1 MNILKVLTAVI
12 SLGVLAM
19 TTAGTANA
27 ISLGTYTPGSY
38 LQSGSFTNLNTSVL
52 TGVIIDLGVDAGSGG
67 NGTPVWDTNGGS
79 YTGNPTGVFSNL
91 VPGSTDEF
99 FTVSFL
105 GLNITN
111 GNSFAY
117 SGLDYDGFNG
127 GTTFNTGGLT
137 DLDGSELITMLFA
150 DGSSVSAF
158 LPAGAPHNLGTIQFD
173 DGGVVSAVPL
183 PAALPLYGVG
193 LAAMGFIG
201 WRRKRKA

>member
-1 MNILKVLTAVI
+1 MNFLKMLTAVI

-27 ISLGTYTPGSY
+27 VSLGTYTPGSY

-67 NGTPVWDTNGGS
+67 YGTPVWDTNNGS
-79 YTGNPTGVFSNL
+79 ATGTPTGVFSNL
-91 VPGSTDEF
+91 VSGSTDKF

-117 SGLDYDGFNG
+117 SGLDYEGYNG
-127 GTTFNTGGLT
+127 AATFNSGGLT

-150 DGSSVSAF
+150 DGSTVRAF
-158 LPAGAPHNLGTIQFD
+158 LPAGAPRNLGTVQFD

-183 PAALPLYGVG
+183 PAALPLYGAG
-193 LAAMGFIG
+193 LAVMGFVG